1 VLVSGFDI
9 RISDFSPAVRR
20 YHVKDFAG
28 KVAFITG
35 GASGAGLGQAK
46 VFSEAGCKVV
56 IADIRQDHLDE
67 AMEYFKA
74 RKADVHPIKLDLTD
88 RKAYAAAADE
98 VEKVYGSPPQL
109 LINTAGV
116 NTFGP
121 AEASTFEDYDWVM
134 GVCLGGVI
142 NGMVTFVP
150 RMIKAGKGG
159 HIATTSSWGGF
170 MGGATT
176 APYSAAKAAVNNLM
190 ESYFISLRPYG
201 IGVSVLC
208 PVGINSNIHEA
219 TFTRPQHLRNTG
231 YNVNPD
237 TLEFEHRIY
246 MQGID
251 PVELARILKKG
262 IENDVLYVLPFADPE
277 KMLRDNFERV
287 INWSTPEGMKR
298 QEGLDSKRRE
308 EMAKRTGEAS
318 PYAGAAEVGWG
329 KARAGLTWVSESARA
344 RK

>member
-1 VLVSGFDI
+1 LV
-9 RISDFSPAVRR
+9 VR
-20 YHVKDFAG
+20 VIKGGSMKDFKG

-74 RKADVHPIKLDLTD
+74 KKADVHAIKLDLTD

-98 VEKVYGSPPQL
+98 VERIYGGPPQL

-121 AEASTFEDYDWVM
+121 AEASTFEDFDWVI

-159 HIATTSSWGGF
+159 HIATTSSMGGF
-170 MGGATT
+170 MASSGCT
-176 APYSAAKAAVNNLM
+176 PYSAAKAAVNNLM
-190 ESYFISLRPYG
+190 ECYHDALKPYG
-201 IGVSVLC
+201 IGVTVLC
-208 PVGINSNIHEA
+208 PANIRSNIAEA
-219 TFTRPQHLRNTG
+219 VYTRPEHLKNTG
-231 YNVNPD
+231 YNVND
-237 TLEFEHRIY
+237 KTIDFLRSIHA
-246 MQGID
+246 QGMD
-251 PVELARILKKG
+251 PIELANHLKKG
-262 IENDVLYVLPFADPE
+262 IENDQLYVIPYPGSQQMIENQFKKILDY
-277 KMLRDNFERV
+277 
-287 INWSTPEGMKR
+287 STPEGTKR
-298 QEGLDSKRRE
+298 QDELARQRAEEREKSSDPYRTTDS
-308 EMAKRTGEAS
+308 GF
-318 PYAGAAEVGWG
+318 G
-329 KARAGLTWVSESARA
+329 KAREDITWVTESSRINP
-344 RK
+344 KK